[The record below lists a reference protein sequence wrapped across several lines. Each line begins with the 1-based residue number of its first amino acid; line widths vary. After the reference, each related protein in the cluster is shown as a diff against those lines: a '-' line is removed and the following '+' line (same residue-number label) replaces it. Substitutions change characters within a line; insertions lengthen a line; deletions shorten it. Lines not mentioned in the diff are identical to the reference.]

1 MIKFK
6 YYKLRTKFDGDLE
19 ATSIQTEDIVFIEDT
34 KELYTNG
41 HFFGKEDYCIF
52 DYDAITEQSGQKYE
66 GTLSLNKNVFIKVT
80 GSTGKT
86 LLPVISTFNNTVKQA
101 TYYQG
106 IIIDGQNNTLRLNV
120 YTITVNNR
128 GASMTAKLDELTIN
142 TSTYATKQELTEY
155 AKKSELPEEY
165 TLPIATS
172 DTLGGIKVGA
182 GLNINPQTGI
192 LSATGGGTADSVDW
206 NNVTSKPE
214 NLVTNV
220 IISGEGNVVTNAQ
233 FLEGTL
239 TLTKSNSQEINV
251 ENSLE
256 SSSTGNALSAAMG
269 KKLNDEKVA
278 KTTTINGHALSNN
291 VTITSTDIIN
301 ENDPSREQT
310 VTAALKSLSD
320 NFSSYVPIFQIG
332 QASGVAELDES
343 RKVPFAQLPVGVT
356 TNTIYSGESG
366 KQNADN
372 ISKLTQRVGDNSVIT
387 DITFTQNSATNL
399 VIDIKKVEAGI
410 NNSEPQAGQILINAA
425 SSSAAGVMS
434 AEDKTKLDQ
443 LSSQLSFEY
452 VD

>member
-6 YYKLRTKFDGDLE
+6 YYKLRAKFDEDFE
-19 ATSIQTEDIVFIEDT
+19 AASIQTEDIVFIEDT

-52 DYDAITEQSGQKYE
+52 DYDAITEQSEQKYE
-66 GTLSLNKNVFIKVT
+66 GTLNLNKNVFIKVT
-80 GSTGKT
+80 GSTGET
-86 LLPVISTFNNTVKQA
+86 LLPVISTINNTVKQA

-106 IIIDGQNNTLRLNV
+106 IMIDGQNNTLSLSV

-182 GLNINPQTGI
+182 GLSINPETGI

-206 NNVTSKPE
+206 SNVTSKPE

-220 IISGEGNVVTNAQ
+220 IISGEGNAVTSAEFSQ
-233 FLEGTL
+233 GTL
-239 TLTKSNSQEINV
+239 TLTKSSI
-251 ENSLE
+251 
-256 SSSTGNALSAAMG
+256 SSDDIQYNGTGG
-269 KKLNDEKVA
+269 PTRV
-278 KTTTINGHALSNN
+278 
-291 VTITSTDIIN
+291 TDIIQ
-301 ENDPSREQT
+301 DMREE
-310 VTAALKSLSD
+310 VTYITD
-320 NFSSYVPIFQIG
+320 NYINSSKIG
-332 QASGVAELDES
+332 EASGVAGLDES
-343 RKVPFAQLPVGVT
+343 GKVPFAQLPVGVT
-356 TNTIYSGESG
+356 ANTIYSGESG

-372 ISKLTQRVGDNSVIT
+372 ISKLTQRVGDNSVVT

-410 NNSEPQAGQILINAA
+410 DNSEPQAGKILINAA